1 MSILIGLKKQS
12 AGGTF
17 NGVDGLEGF
26 SMEGTSFN
34 IIKEGAREDLESW
47 VASQKDIE
55 KHALAKLKHLYDLS
69 DREDS
74 SIMILSE
81 KQWDAKLKKH
91 QDKLILCRHDK
102 LMIIEG
108 TTIDSKL

>member
-17 NGVDGLEGF
+17 HGVDGLEGF

-34 IIKEGAREDLESW
+34 ILKEDTREDLESW
-47 VASQKDIE
+47 VSSQKDIE

-74 SIMILSE
+74 SIMMLSE
-81 KQWDAKLKKH
+81 KEWDAKLRKH
-91 QDKLILCRHDK
+91 EEKLILSRYDKLII
-102 LMIIEG
+102 MEG
-108 TTIDSKL
+108 ITIDPKL